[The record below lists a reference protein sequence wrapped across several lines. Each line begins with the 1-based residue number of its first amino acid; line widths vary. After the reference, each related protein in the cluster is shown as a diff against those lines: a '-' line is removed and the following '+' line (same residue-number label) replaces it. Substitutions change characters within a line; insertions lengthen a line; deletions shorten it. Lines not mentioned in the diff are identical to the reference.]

1 MRLSQYGIIIMF
13 CFAALLGGCRKN
25 NDSEGKKSKP
35 IDFRL
40 DTPSHERFYL
50 NQHRGKVVVLAF
62 WATWCIACKSELVE
76 LKSVAASPE
85 YKDVFVAAVCNDPEN
100 IDDVKKITES
110 LGIDYPVLLDKD
122 AKVFKSLGLSAVPT
136 TIVIDQA
143 GRISLTRLG
152 YDAGI
157 MRQIKKN
164 IETLLASDKISQ

>member
-1 MRLSQYGIIIMF
+1 MRLSRDGIIIML
-13 CFAALLGGCRKN
+13 CFAALFGGCRKDN
-25 NDSEGKKSKP
+25 NSEYKKSSP

-40 DTPSHERFYL
+40 DTLGHDRFYL

-76 LKSVAASPE
+76 LKSVAAAPE
-85 YKDVFVAAVCNDPEN
+85 YKDVFFAAVCNDAEN
-100 IDDVKKITES
+100 IDDAKKVIES

-143 GRISLTRLG
+143 GRVSLTKLG

-164 IETLLASDKISQ
+164 IETLLTSDKNSQ